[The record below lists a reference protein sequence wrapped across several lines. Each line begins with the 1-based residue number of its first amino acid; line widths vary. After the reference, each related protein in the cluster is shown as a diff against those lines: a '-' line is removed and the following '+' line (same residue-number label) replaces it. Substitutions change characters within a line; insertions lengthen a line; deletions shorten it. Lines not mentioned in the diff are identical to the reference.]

1 MVGGA
6 PELSADSRQAA
17 TCDADGMSDQAPLPL
32 PPESIGEAPGR
43 DLLRSRR
50 VVVVGAGA
58 LAVIGGRSRL
68 R

>member
-1 MVGGA
+1 
-6 PELSADSRQAA
+6 
-17 TCDADGMSDQAPLPL
+17 MSDQAPLPL